1 MNNSVKFVIKL
12 LMNMIILLGL
22 GNAGELSGQLRKDPR
37 SLGMG
42 GAYTTIARDFFSVGV
57 NPANLGVVRNYIAMQ
72 IIQFNFGVSNS
83 SLSLFEYN
91 KFNGADLE
99 KDNKKEELLAL
110 IPDEGLSIYFDT
122 SIQPILGNISWNN
135 MAVTTDFYS
144 IGEVTIPKAPFEI
157 IFNGNEVGVDY
168 SLEAGGESLTAAE
181 IGFSNGGLFGG
192 YLMGY
197 TARIIK
203 GIAYFSVD
211 DSDAFLRTDSSK
223 IVGEGEYILKSSK
236 GGLGYSFDIGLLK
249 VSRGGAHFGIAL
261 INLLG
266 MINWSDD
273 NERIKY
279 FYTID
284 NLNLN
289 RVAKKGY
296 AALVTGDNE
305 RTPLAGNFST
315 DLPRLLRIGAS
326 TSYKKTL
333 IALDYIQGFSD
344 RLYSSK
350 VGKFSLGMEYYGE
363 SRTPV
368 RFGISA
374 GGKEGKEIAVGLGFR
389 LFKFKL
395 DIASSM
401 RGAYNPSNVNGFEFS
416 ISIWSALGY
425 RKTKS

>member
-1 MNNSVKFVIKL
+1 MNNSGKFAIKFL
-12 LMNMIILLGL
+12 MIIIIILGL
-22 GNAGELSGQLRKDPR
+22 GNDDELNGQLRKDPR

-57 NPANLGVVRNYIAMQ
+57 NPANLGVVRNYVAMQ
-72 IIQFNFGVSNS
+72 FIQVNFGVSNS

-99 KDNKKEELLAL
+99 VDNKKEELLSL
-110 IPDEGLSIYFDT
+110 IPEQGLSIYFD
-122 SIQPILGNISWNN
+122 SSVQPVLGNISWNN
-135 MAVTTDFYS
+135 MAVTTDIYS

-157 IFNGNEVGVDY
+157 IFNGNDIGVDY
-168 SLEAGGESLTAAE
+168 SLGAGGESLTAAE

-197 TARIIK
+197 TMRIIK
-203 GIAYFSVD
+203 GLAYFGVD
-211 DSDAFLRTDSSK
+211 SSAANFLTDSSK
-223 IVGEGEYILKSSK
+223 ITGDGEYILMSSK
-236 GGLGYSFDIGLLK
+236 GGLGYSFDIGLLR
-249 VSRGGAHFGIAL
+249 VSKGSVHFGISL

-266 MINWSDD
+266 TINWSDE

-296 AALVTGDNE
+296 GALVTGDNE
-305 RTPLAGNFST
+305 RTSLKEKFST
-315 DLPRLLRIGAS
+315 NLPRLLRIGAS
-326 TSYKKTL
+326 TSYRKTL
-333 IALDYIQGFSD
+333 IAFDYIQGFSNQ
-344 RLYSSK
+344 LYSSK
-350 VGKFSLGMEYYGE
+350 VGKFALGMEYYGE
-363 SRTPV
+363 SRTPF

-374 GGKEGKEIAVGLGFR
+374 GGKEGKEIGVGLGIR
-389 LFKFKL
+389 LLNIKL
-395 DIASSM
+395 DVAASM
-401 RGAYNPSNVNGFEFS
+401 RGAYKPANAKGFEFS

-425 RKTKS
+425 

>member
-1 MNNSVKFVIKL
+1 MSNMCKFALKF
-12 LMNMIILLGL
+12 LMLTILLL
-22 GNAGELSGQLRKDPR
+22 GFGNQDELSGQLRKDPR

-57 NPANLGVVRNYIAMQ
+57 NPANLGVIRNYVAMQ
-72 IIQFNFGVSNS
+72 FIQVNFGVSNS

-99 KDNKKEELLAL
+99 EDNKKEELLSL
-110 IPDEGLSIYFDT
+110 IPDEGLSIYFDS
-122 SIQPILGNISWNN
+122 SIQPVLGNISWNN
-135 MAVTTDFYS
+135 MAVTTDIYS
-144 IGEVTIPKAPFEI
+144 VGEVTIPKAPFEI
-157 IFNGNEVGVDY
+157 IFNGNDIGVNY

-181 IGFSNGGLFGG
+181 IGFSNGGLLGG

-197 TARIIK
+197 TLRIIK
-203 GIAYFSVD
+203 GLAYFGVD
-211 DSDAFLRTDSSK
+211 SSDANFLTDSSK
-223 IVGEGEYILKSSK
+223 ITGDGEYFVMSSK
-236 GGLGYSFDIGLLK
+236 GGFGYSVDIGLLR
-249 VSRGGAHFGIAL
+249 VSKGSVHFGISL

-266 MINWSDD
+266 TINWSDE

-296 AALVTGDNE
+296 SALVTGDNE
-305 RTPLAGNFST
+305 RTPLKEKFST
-315 DLPRLLRIGAS
+315 TLPRLLRIGAS
-326 TSYKKTL
+326 TSYLKTL
-333 IALDYIQGFSD
+333 IALDYTQGFSD

-363 SRTPV
+363 SRTPF

-374 GGKEGKEIAVGLGFR
+374 GGREGKEIGIGLGLRLLNFR
-389 LFKFKL
+389 L

-401 RGAYNPSNVNGFEFS
+401 RGAFKPANAKGFEFS
-416 ISIWSALGY
+416 ISIWTALGY
-425 RKTKS
+425 

>member
-1 MNNSVKFVIKL
+1 MNNSGKFAIKFL
-12 LMNMIILLGL
+12 MIIIIILGL
-22 GNAGELSGQLRKDPR
+22 GNDDELNGQLRKDPR

-57 NPANLGVVRNYIAMQ
+57 NPANLGVVRNYVAMQ
-72 IIQFNFGVSNS
+72 FIQVNFGVSNS

-99 KDNKKEELLAL
+99 VDNKKEELLSL
-110 IPDEGLSIYFDT
+110 IPEQGLSIYFD
-122 SIQPILGNISWNN
+122 SSVQPVLGNISWNN
-135 MAVTTDFYS
+135 MAVTTDIYS

-157 IFNGNEVGVDY
+157 IFNGNDIGVDY
-168 SLEAGGESLTAAE
+168 SLGAGGESLTAAE

-197 TARIIK
+197 TMRIIK
-203 GIAYFSVD
+203 GLAYFGVDSSV
-211 DSDAFLRTDSSK
+211 ANFLTDSSK
-223 IVGEGEYILKSSK
+223 ITGDGEYILMSSK
-236 GGLGYSFDIGLLK
+236 GGLGYSFDIGLLR
-249 VSRGGAHFGIAL
+249 VSKGSVHFGISL

-266 MINWSDD
+266 TINWSDE

-296 AALVTGDNE
+296 GALVTGDNE
-305 RTPLAGNFST
+305 RTSLKEKFST
-315 DLPRLLRIGAS
+315 NLPRLLRIGAS
-326 TSYKKTL
+326 TSYRKTL
-333 IALDYIQGFSD
+333 IAFDYIQGFSNQ
-344 RLYSSK
+344 LYSSK
-350 VGKFSLGMEYYGE
+350 VGKFALGMEYYGE
-363 SRTPV
+363 SRTPF

-374 GGKEGKEIAVGLGFR
+374 GGKEGKEIGVGLGIR
-389 LFKFKL
+389 LLNIKL
-395 DIASSM
+395 DVAASM
-401 RGAYNPSNVNGFEFS
+401 RGAYRPSKAKGFEFS

-425 RKTKS
+425 

>member
-1 MNNSVKFVIKL
+1 MNNSGKFAIKF
-12 LMNMIILLGL
+12 LMIIIILLGI
-22 GNAGELSGQLRKDPR
+22 GNDGELNGQLRKDPR

-72 IIQFNFGVSNS
+72 LIQFNFGVSNS

-99 KDNKKEELLAL
+99 EGNKKEELLSL
-110 IPDEGLSIYFDT
+110 IPDEGLSIYFD
-122 SIQPILGNISWNN
+122 SSVQPVLGNISWNN
-135 MAVTTDFYS
+135 MAVTTDIYS

-157 IFNGNEVGVDY
+157 IFNGNEIGVDY

-203 GIAYFSVD
+203 GIAYFGVD
-211 DSDAFLRTDSSK
+211 SSDANFLTDSSK
-223 IVGEGEYILKSSK
+223 IVGDGEYIMMSSR
-236 GGLGYSFDIGLLK
+236 GGLGYSLDIGLLK
-249 VSRGGAHFGIAL
+249 VSKGGVHFGIAL

-266 MINWSDD
+266 KINWSDD

-296 AALVTGDNE
+296 SALVTGDNE
-305 RTPLAGNFST
+305 RTLLKEKFST
-315 DLPRLLRIGAS
+315 ALPRLLRIGAS
-326 TSYKKTL
+326 TSYRKTL
-333 IALDYIQGFSD
+333 IAFDYIQGFSD

-363 SRTPV
+363 SRTPF

-374 GGKEGKEIAVGLGFR
+374 GGKEGKEIAVGLGVR
-389 LFKFKL
+389 LYKFKI
-395 DIASSM
+395 DIASAM
-401 RGAYNPSNVNGFEFS
+401 RGAYKPANAKGFELS

-425 RKTKS
+425 RKRNS